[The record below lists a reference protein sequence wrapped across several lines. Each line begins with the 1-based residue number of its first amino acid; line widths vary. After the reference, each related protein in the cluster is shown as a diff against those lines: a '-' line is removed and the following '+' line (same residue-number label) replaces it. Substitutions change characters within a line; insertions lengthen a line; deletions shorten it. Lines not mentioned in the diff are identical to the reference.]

1 MRRFSSSS
9 TATATVRLSEISGQL
24 LLQKP
29 QKKKLL
35 LLAVSSSI
43 DGSKQQLRQERLFY
57 SKFMKMTSA

>member
-35 LLAVSSSI
+35 LLAVNSSI
-43 DGSKQQLRQERLFY
+43 DGSKQQLQQERLLY
-57 SKFMKMTSA
+57 SKFIKMTSA

>member
-43 DGSKQQLRQERLFY
+43 DGSKPQLQQERLFY
-57 SKFMKMTSA
+57 SKFIKMTSA

>member
-1 MRRFSSSS
+1 MRRFSRSS

-43 DGSKQQLRQERLFY
+43 DGSKQQLQQERLFY
-57 SKFMKMTSA
+57 SKFIKMTSA